1 MIAFF
6 ITNSAAISA
15 GHQGRER
22 RGGAVRGRA
31 VPRRQH
37 AASRLRIQHRYAVL
51 HRVLIGP
58 GNGRSDWS
66 CQENG
71 SHVRDGPYVRFFS
84 EYFCW
89 SQQSTQK
96 QDKTNNRYRSL
107 FVCVLD
113 VLSLCL
119 YRRR

>member
-71 SHVRDGPYVRFFS
+71 SHVRDGPYVRFF
-84 EYFCW
+84 F
-89 SQQSTQK
+89 
-96 QDKTNNRYRSL
+96 
-107 FVCVLD
+107 
-113 VLSLCL
+113 
-119 YRRR
+119 